1 MCVKM
6 LWHQYMERIAFRM
19 LNQIPEVIQ
28 TDLVRDMDAIGT
40 SARVFVAMEVEK
52 KV

>member
-1 MCVKM
+1 MG
-6 LWHQYMERIAFRM
+6 RIAFRM

-28 TDLVRDMDAIGT
+28 TGLVSDMDAIGT
-40 SARVFVAMEVEK
+40 SGRVFFAMEAEK